1 VLLRSLVPD
10 AVATDEVLS
19 GVREALAR
27 EGALAA
33 GEGYPRVEVEVLR
46 QDEASE
52 GIAAPSAALGGSATS
67 AGGPSGPR
75 ARGTEVGLVARAC
88 LVRSKGGPCERDT
101 GDVRAMDLAA
111 SDVTAGAP
119 DVVSDAFHHRDAMR
133 GVGKRLGERLAL
145 HILGEP
151 TANDEAVGPER

>member
-1 VLLRSLVPD
+1 
-10 AVATDEVLS
+10 
-19 GVREALAR
+19 
-27 EGALAA
+27 
-33 GEGYPRVEVEVLR
+33 
-46 QDEASE
+46 
-52 GIAAPSAALGGSATS
+52 
-67 AGGPSGPR
+67 
-75 ARGTEVGLVARAC
+75 
-88 LVRSKGGPCERDT
+88 
-101 GDVRAMDLAA
+101 MDLAA